1 MNRKSQLYLAGDVSD
16 PFLAKKEKAK
26 TSKYEKNRVEMEGS
40 RKSPRSAD
48 ERKKQWPKNE
58 NRRRSRRSATCA
70 VMEEEDRFNG
80 KSFSELKERLMIRH
94 LLTNSGL
101 L

>member
-1 MNRKSQLYLAGDVSD
+1 MPTLSGCRRFRSFSG
-16 PFLAKKEKAK
+16 KKEKANI
-26 TSKYEKNRVEMEGS
+26 SKYEENRVEMEGS

-48 ERKKQWPKNE
+48 ERKKQSPKDE
-58 NRRRSRRSATCA
+58 NRGRRRRRSATCA
-70 VMEEEDRFNG
+70 AMEEEDRFNG
-80 KSFSELKERLMIRH
+80 KSLSELKERLMIRY